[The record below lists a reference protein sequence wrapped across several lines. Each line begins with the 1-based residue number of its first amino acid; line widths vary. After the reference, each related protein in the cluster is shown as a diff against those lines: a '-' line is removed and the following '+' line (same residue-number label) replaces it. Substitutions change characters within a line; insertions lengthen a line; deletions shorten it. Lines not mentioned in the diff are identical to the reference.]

1 MTDTAGT
8 ITLPF
13 ETVERVTDAL
23 NRLLRELDRDAH
35 GDPTAART
43 SDARTALRELATMT
57 SAGTGLAEDLRDQI
71 AALEGSRQRLVQGIG
86 QLQDSNAARTEALAY
101 IAAVCDDQRA
111 ASEALGPIQ
120 QAARAALQVSN
131 TPRREPRFMVHF
143 ENGAQACF
151 HSLTEI
157 REANREDEALLRF
170 LDNAL
175 VGDFYKAGGGAAPIV
190 TTWRVA

>member
-1 MTDTAGT
+1 MTNTAGT

-35 GDPTAART
+35 GDPTAARI

-57 SAGTGLAEDLRDQI
+57 SAGAGVAEDLRDQI
-71 AALEGSRQRLVQGIG
+71 AALEESRQRLVQGIG
-86 QLQDSNAARTEALAY
+86 QLQDSNAALTEALAY
-101 IAAVCDDQRA
+101 IAALCDDQR
-111 ASEALGPIQ
+111 EATEAVGTIQ

-131 TPRREPRFMVHF
+131 TPRREPRFMVYF
-143 ENGAQACF
+143 ENDAQATL
-151 HSLTEI
+151 HSLTEM
-157 REANREDEALLRF
+157 REANREDKALLRF
-170 LDNAL
+170 LDKAL
-175 VGDFYKAGGGAAPIV
+175 AGDFCKAGGGAAPIV